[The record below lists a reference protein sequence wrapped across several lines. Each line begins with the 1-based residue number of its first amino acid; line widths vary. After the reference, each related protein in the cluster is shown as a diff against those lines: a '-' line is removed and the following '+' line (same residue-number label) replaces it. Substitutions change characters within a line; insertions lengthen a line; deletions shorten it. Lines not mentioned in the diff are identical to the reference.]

1 MAYISQIQDLRSA
14 QADRLSQIQYWLIS
28 ELEAEGIE
36 YGFWFYEDEAWE
48 RATSENMDGSSA
60 YFMIDIMA
68 DRGTV
73 DTAVSNVYNDLR
85 LQNECGHSFD
95 CCGCTF
101 LQGIGVAQ
109 MFENRYVIYENWGR
123 NI

>member
-1 MAYISQIQDLRSA
+1 MAYISQIQDLRPA

-36 YGFWFYEDEAWE
+36 YGFWFYDDEAWE

-60 YFMIDIMA
+60 YFQLEIKA
-68 DRGTV
+68 DRDTV
-73 DTAVSNVYNDLR
+73 ETAVSNVYNDLR
-85 LQNECGHSFD
+85 PQTECGHSFD

-101 LQGIGVAQ
+101 LQGISVAQ